1 MIGEGKADKDH
12 RKPANSKAKT
22 FFGAYLLTCS
32 AAAAVAA
39 VVVAA
44 AAAAALPVG
53 PCSKMSGR
61 VQISK

>member
-1 MIGEGKADKDH
+1 MIGGGKADKDH
-12 RKPANSKAKT
+12 KKPAISKAKT
-22 FFGAYLLTCS
+22 FFCAYLLTCS

-39 VVVAA
+39 AV
-44 AAAAALPVG
+44 AALPVG